1 MKDLVF
7 LMPIKINSTRLK
19 NKSIK
24 NLLGRPLFCWSLETL
39 DKLGVPVYVFSSD
52 CEFLK
57 KKIDFDSKNI
67 FFLDR
72 DKRFD
77 HNDVLGIQIYKEFRK
92 IIPANNYILTHCTS
106 PFIKLSSFQRS
117 IDFLCKD
124 NFESVVSVSK
134 IKTFC
139 WFNDEKINFSLPRPK
154 TQDLLPV
161 LVETSGIYGYKNR
174 VLDSNART
182 SDNCKTIIL
191 NNFESIDIDDKDDFE
206 YAEMLLRQSLN
217 RKENKND

>member
-39 DKLGVPVYVFSSD
+39 DKLDVPIYVFSSD
-52 CEFLK
+52 CELLK

-77 HNDVLGIQIYKEFRK
+77 HDDVLGIQIYKEFRK
-92 IIPANNYILTHCTS
+92 IIPA
-106 PFIKLSSFQRS
+106 
-117 IDFLCKD
+117 D
-124 NFESVVSVSK
+124 NSKNMVV
-134 IKTFC
+134 FG
-139 WFNDEKINFSLPRPK
+139 E
-154 TQDLLPV
+154 
-161 LVETSGIYGYKNR
+161 
-174 VLDSNART
+174 
-182 SDNCKTIIL
+182 
-191 NNFESIDIDDKDDFE
+191 IDIFFNE
-206 YAEMLLRQSLN
+206 GVGILLTNIKAVKIVR
-217 RKENKND
+217 